1 MALVVS
7 ALTVSALRLPSLSSP
22 RLVQPPP
29 PKGFTW
35 AADVRELEGRVVEIN
50 RMVGGRSTGRGK
62 TWCTVASSTEE
73 IEDEVAYVQ
82 QELGKQNTEGLGT
95 TALVHPDAAITCA
108 ENEQIQSLVL
118 AARRRA
124 DAAVM
129 RPPTPSVP
137 MSLPRAFAVVLAKLV
152 MAKLLLVK
160 LLGVELLSVALD
172 AVARIVVACMGRLAR
187 MRLAMA
193 RPLRCADEM
202 RDALL
207 PADAILSLNV
217 RPRTAGRYSAPAYY
231 PLELLTA
238 PATPATPA

>member
-50 RMVGGRSTGRGK
+50 RMVGGRSTGR
-62 TWCTVASSTEE
+62 
-73 IEDEVAYVQ
+73 
-82 QELGKQNTEGLGT
+82 GT

-193 RPLRCADEM
+193 RPLRFDEM
-202 RDALL
+202 RDGLL

>member
-7 ALTVSALRLPSLSSP
+7 ALTVSALRLPSISSP

-50 RMVGGRSTGRGK
+50 RMVGGRSTGR
-62 TWCTVASSTEE
+62 
-73 IEDEVAYVQ
+73 
-82 QELGKQNTEGLGT
+82 GT

-160 LLGVELLSVALD
+160 LLGVELLSMALD

-193 RPLRCADEM
+193 RPLRFDEM
-202 RDALL
+202 RDGLL
-207 PADAILSLNV
+207 PAAAILSLNV
-217 RPRTAGRYSAPAYY
+217 RPRPAGRYSAPAYY

>member
-7 ALTVSALRLPSLSSP
+7 ALTVSALRLPSISSP

-50 RMVGGRSTGRGK
+50 RMVGGRSTGR
-62 TWCTVASSTEE
+62 
-73 IEDEVAYVQ
+73 
-82 QELGKQNTEGLGT
+82 GT

-160 LLGVELLSVALD
+160 LLGVELLSMALD

-193 RPLRCADEM
+193 RPLRCVDEM

>member
-1 MALVVS
+1 MNKVAAALFAIIMS
-7 ALTVSALRLPSLSSP
+7 LIAAQMTLSALRLPSLSSP
-22 RLVQPPP
+22 RLIQPQPPN
-29 PKGFTW
+29 GFTW

-50 RMVGGRSTGRGK
+50 RMVGGRSTGR
-62 TWCTVASSTEE
+62 S
-73 IEDEVAYVQ
+73 
-82 QELGKQNTEGLGT
+82 
-95 TALVHPDAAITCA
+95 ALVHPAITSA

-129 RPPTPSVP
+129 HPPNPSVP
-137 MSLPRAFAVVLAKLV
+137 TSLPSAFAVVLAKLV

-160 LLGVELLSVALD
+160 LVGVELLSVALD
-172 AVARIVVACMGRLAR
+172 AVARLVVACMGRLAR

-193 RPLRCADEM
+193 RPLQVADEM
-202 RDALL
+202 RDGLL
-207 PADAILSLNV
+207 PADVLLSLGV

>member
-1 MALVVS
+1 M
-7 ALTVSALRLPSLSSP
+7 
-22 RLVQPPP
+22 
-29 PKGFTW
+29 
-35 AADVRELEGRVVEIN
+35 
-50 RMVGGRSTGRGK
+50 
-62 TWCTVASSTEE
+62 
-73 IEDEVAYVQ
+73 Q
-82 QELGKQNTEGLGT
+82 QEPGKQNTERLGT

-129 RPPTPSVP
+129 RPPSPSVP

-160 LLGVELLSVALD
+160 LLGVELLSMALD